1 MDNPIRTVLGPDG
14 MHMEQEFGTMR
25 WDVMTGEMS
34 TVFGAPGDGLRMV
47 TRPNGETVTEQ
58 QVGNVRF
65 SPDRGTET
73 IF

>member
-1 MDNPIRTVLGPDG
+1 MDSPIRTVLGPDG

-34 TVFGAPGDGLRMV
+34 TVFGALGDGLRMV

>member
-1 MDNPIRTVLGPDG
+1 MDSPIRTVLGPDG

-47 TRPNGETVTEQ
+47 TRPNGEIVTEQ

>member
-14 MHMEQEFGTMR
+14 MHMEQEFGSLR
-25 WDVMTGEMS
+25 WDVMTGEVS

-47 TRPNGETVTEQ
+47 TRPNGETATEQ
-58 QVGNVRF
+58 QVGNMRF

>member
-14 MHMEQEFGTMR
+14 MRMEQEFGSLR
-25 WDVMTGEMS
+25 WDVLTGEVS
-34 TVFGAPGDGLRMV
+34 TVFGGPGDGLRMV
-47 TRPNGETVTEQ
+47 TRPDGTSVTEQ
-58 QVGNVRF
+58 QVGNMRF

>member
-1 MDNPIRTVLGPDG
+1 MDSPIRTVLGPDG
-14 MHMEQEFGTMR
+14 MHMEQELGTMR

-47 TRPNGETVTEQ
+47 MRPNGETVTEQ

>member
-25 WDVMTGEMS
+25 WDVMTGEVS

>member
-34 TVFGAPGDGLRMV
+34 TVFGAPGDGLRVV

>member
-14 MHMEQEFGTMR
+14 MHMEQEFGSLR
-25 WDVMTGEMS
+25 WDVLTGEVS
-34 TVFGAPGDGLRMV
+34 TVFGEPGDGLRMV
-47 TRPNGETVTEQ
+47 TRPDGTSVTEQ
-58 QVGNVRF
+58 QVGNMHF

>member
-14 MHMEQEFGTMR
+14 MHMEQEFGSLR
-25 WDVMTGEMS
+25 WDILTGEVS
-34 TVFGAPGDGLRMV
+34 TVFGEPGDGLRIV
-47 TRPNGETVTEQ
+47 TRADGTSVTEQ
-58 QVGNVRF
+58 QVGNMRF

>member
-1 MDNPIRTVLGPDG
+1 MDSPIRTVLGPDG
-14 MHMEQEFGTMR
+14 MHMEREFGAMR

-65 SPDRGTET
+65 SPDRGAET

>member
-25 WDVMTGEMS
+25 WDVMTGEVS

-58 QVGNVRF
+58 QVGNVRL
-65 SPDRGTET
+65 SPDRGAET

>member
-1 MDNPIRTVLGPDG
+1 MDSPIRTVLGPDG

-34 TVFGAPGDGLRMV
+34 TVFGAPGDGLRVV

-58 QVGNVRF
+58 QVGNMRF

>member
-25 WDVMTGEMS
+25 WDVTTGEMS
-34 TVFGAPGDGLRMV
+34 TVFGAPGDGLRVV

>member
-1 MDNPIRTVLGPDG
+1 MDSPIRTVLGPDG

-34 TVFGAPGDGLRMV
+34 AVFGAPGDGLRMV

-58 QVGNVRF
+58 QVGNMRF